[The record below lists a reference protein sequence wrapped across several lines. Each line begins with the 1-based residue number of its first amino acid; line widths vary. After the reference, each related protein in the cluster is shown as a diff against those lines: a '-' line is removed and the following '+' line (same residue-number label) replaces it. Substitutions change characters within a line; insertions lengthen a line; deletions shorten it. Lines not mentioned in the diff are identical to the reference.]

1 MALVVTVAAAAE
13 EVDGLA
19 SPPAGVE
26 TALLFEAGG
35 RMIIFVSSGEIFPV
49 SSTSVCSFSMSRPDF
64 ESLSTAWW

>member
-19 SPPAGVE
+19 SPPAG
-26 TALLFEAGG
+26 LLFEAVWGK
-35 RMIIFVSSGEIFPV
+35 MIIFASSGEIFPV

-64 ESLSTAWW
+64 ESLSTAW

>member
-19 SPPAGVE
+19 SPPAGEE

-35 RMIIFVSSGEIFPV
+35 RMIIFASSGEILPV
-49 SSTSVCSFSMSRPDF
+49 SSTSVCSFSMSRPDL
-64 ESLSTAWW
+64 ESLSTAW

>member
-35 RMIIFVSSGEIFPV
+35 RMIIFASSGEILPV
-49 SSTSVCSFSMSRPDF
+49 SSTSVCNFSMSRPDL
-64 ESLSTAWW
+64 ESLSTAW

>member
-19 SPPAGVE
+19 SPPAGVD
-26 TALLFEAGG
+26 TALLFEAGWG
-35 RMIIFVSSGEIFPV
+35 RMIIFASSGEIFPV

-64 ESLSTAWW
+64 ESLSTAW